1 MPAIDLGLQ
10 ITAIN
15 NASNAINQVGGDVKH
30 LGENAQATANRLKAI
45 QVVIAG
51 ILIEKTLEWGKAM
64 VTAAAASQNL
74 DLRMAAM
81 AGGAAAAHKVWSGL
95 ADEFAATPFKMD
107 AISAAWTRLRTSVG
121 SNNETTKV
129 IEAIVTDV
137 GALGGTDENINNLA
151 ESFQRLFGTGVA
163 SAREYKSVLQ
173 QTGLTLGDL
182 AKAAGESQD
191 QFAMSL
197 KNGFMKAQT
206 FVDAFV
212 KASSDRFG
220 FFTQN
225 LKNSVGGSM
234 SLIEN
239 TISKGISD
247 LGSRTNINEHLTVF
261 FQNLAGAIDK
271 VMASISQKDI
281 DHFFDWLKKIEPLI
295 IMVVQG
301 LINVG
306 VAVLDVGTSIATL
319 LGHMPAEAIE
329 LGMIGYFLFGK
340 KGAAVLAMLG
350 YVSHN
355 LPSTV
360 AGAAGSFTD
369 LENKTANRP
378 GGAYQALLDY
388 NNKQDPSSPISNMF
402 TSMAQYGGG
411 KAYQWMHGAGDA
423 SKPTIDAAG
432 DMWTKAFGSG
442 PTGTGAS
449 MFGSPADIDKMKKQ
463 LEDLMKSFKG
473 GGANPTATD
482 ANSNIALAMQQAS
495 EMTVKLKDTL
505 GGVKDKLDEINA
517 STSGDEL
524 GGNLAKLR
532 EQGDAITKQLDA
544 QINAEGTLKIHTAEN
559 EALVAKLR
567 QEKELTTKAIDA
579 AIVKEKA
586 LYAIQQ
592 QQFIVQQKLA
602 QLQNSFAINQLGIDS
617 NQSTGFNIA
626 LGSDAGQA
634 VLANMQQQQQYE
646 SQIVSYQ
653 EQALALQQQI
663 TELGDAASSAPQ
675 RASLEAS
682 LSSINRLNDATKKA
696 MAGLSTEGKMEQ
708 QLWQNLGATL
718 QNDIAD
724 GLTGVITGTMTLGDV
739 GRKIFSDLITMAIKY
754 LIQLLAIKAISMFL
768 PGFADGGV
776 MPGGVTPFANGGIPQ
791 PGGNVKAFANGDIL
805 TGPTLFGLAGEAGDE
820 AIMPLTR
827 IGGKLGVRSAGG
839 EGGSHYH
846 LNIYANDTQSGMQ
859 FVSKHI
865 DDIDQQLEHRRRL
878 NRSVRPK

>member
-1 MPAIDLGLQ
+1 MPGIDLG
-10 ITAIN
+10 ITVTALN
-15 NASNAINQVGGDVKH
+15 NASNSLNNVSNDVKKV
-30 LGENAQATANRLKAI
+30 GDNAQATANRLKAI

-51 ILIEKTLEWGKAM
+51 ILIEKTLEWGKAL
-64 VTAAAASQNL
+64 VVAAAATQNL
-74 DLRMAAM
+74 DLRMANM
-81 AGGAAAAHKVWSGL
+81 AGGAANAHKVWSGL
-95 ADEFAATPFKMD
+95 AEEFAATPFKMD
-107 AISAAWTRLRTSVG
+107 AIADAWTRLRSTVG
-121 SNNETTKV
+121 SNDGTTKI

-137 GALGGTDENINNLA
+137 GALGGKDENINNLA
-151 ESFQRLFGTGVA
+151 ESFQRLFATGIA
-163 SAREYKSVLQ
+163 SAREYKSILQ

-182 AKAAGESQD
+182 AKAAGDSQEA
-191 QFAMSL
+191 FAMSL
-197 KNGFMKAQT
+197 KNGFMKAST
-206 FVDAFV
+206 FVDAFI
-212 KASSDRFG
+212 KASQDRFG

-234 SLIEN
+234 NLIEN
-239 TISKGISD
+239 TISKGMSD

-295 IMVVQG
+295 IMVVQD

-388 NNKQDPSSPISNMF
+388 NNKQNPGSPISNMF

-423 SKPTIDAAG
+423 SKPAIDAAG

-442 PTGTGAS
+442 PQGNGAS
-449 MFGSPADIDKMKKQ
+449 MFGSQADIDKAKKA

-473 GGANPTATD
+473 GANPTGTD
-482 ANSNIALAMQQAS
+482 ANANLALAMEQAAA
-495 EMTVKLKDTL
+495 MTTKLQDAL
-505 GGVKDKLDEINA
+505 AGVKDKLDEIND

-524 GGNLAKLR
+524 GGNLDKLR
-532 EQGDAITKQLDA
+532 IQGDAIQKQIDA
-544 QINAEGTLKIHTAEN
+544 QINAEGTLKIHTAAN
-559 EALVAKLR
+559 LALVEKLR

-579 AIVKEKA
+579 AIAKEKIIYA
-586 LYAIQQ
+586 LQQ
-592 QQFIVQQKLA
+592 QQFVVQQKLV
-602 QLQNSFAINQLGIDS
+602 QMQNAFATQQLGIDS
-617 NQSTGFNIA
+617 NQSVGFNIA

-634 VLANMQQQQQYE
+634 ILANMQQQQQY
-646 SQIVSYQ
+646 SAQIVQYDQ
-653 EQALALQQQI
+653 QALALQEQI
-663 TELGDAASSAPQ
+663 AALGDAASSAPQ
-675 RASLEAS
+675 RDALAASLG
-682 LSSINRLNDATKKA
+682 SINRLNDATKKA
-696 MAGLSTEGKMEQ
+696 MSSLSVEGKMQQ
-708 QLWQNLGATL
+708 QLWQNLGSTL

-724 GLTGVITGTMTLGDV
+724 GLAGVLTGTQTLGDV
-739 GRKIFSDLITMAIKY
+739 ARKVFTDMISMAIKY
-754 LIQLLAIKAISMFL
+754 LIQLLAIKAIGLFF
-768 PGFADGGV
+768 GDGGAI
-776 MPGGVTPFANGGIPQ
+776 PGGVQPFANGGIPQ

-827 IGGKLGVRSAGG
+827 IGGKLGVKSAGG
-839 EGGSHYH
+839 DGGANHYH